1 MRGEISEFC
10 QDFPRRSGHDVAEM
24 NHMAPDPTRAGD
36 SVPRRT
42 DDKPTLPYAKAFVVQ
57 FTAETDARLE
67 HVTGRIEHLQT
78 GRRVRFT
85 SMDDLRAGFVAMLA
99 ADVHEETDREP
110 GDP

>member
-1 MRGEISEFC
+1 MT
-10 QDFPRRSGHDVAEM
+10 
-24 NHMAPDPTRAGD
+24 PDPSRAED
-36 SVPRRT
+36 AVPRRA

-67 HVTGRIEHLQT
+67 HVTGRVEHLQT

-99 ADVHEETDREP
+99 ADVHEETDREQGGP
-110 GDP
+110 